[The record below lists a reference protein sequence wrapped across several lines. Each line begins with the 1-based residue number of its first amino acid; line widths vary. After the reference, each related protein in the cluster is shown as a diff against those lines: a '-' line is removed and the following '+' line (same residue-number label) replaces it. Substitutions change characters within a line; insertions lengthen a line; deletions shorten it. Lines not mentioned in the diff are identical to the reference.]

1 MRLHFGFDDMPCG
14 VRTVVTVGS
23 FDGVH
28 AGHRL
33 LISHLKAMASRLDAE
48 SVVVTFDPHPRIAMG
63 HAEGMRLLTTI
74 DERASLLAS
83 AGVDHLVVA
92 RFDERFRTQPYESFV
107 RNMLIE
113 KLGMV
118 GMIVGYNHRLGRG
131 SEGNHERLVPL
142 AVECGFAL
150 ECVAQHT
157 DEGDKI
163 SSTVVR
169 GVIASGDMSRAA
181 QLLGSRYSIIAE
193 ACAGV
198 VEVVDEYKMLPPD
211 GEYAAVVLASDVES
225 EECIYIK
232 NRRITL
238 RGAYDGE
245 VTILFK

>member
-14 VRTVVTVGS
+14 VRSVVTVGS

-33 LISHLKAMASRLDAE
+33 LISHLEAMASRLDAE

-63 HAEGMRLLTTI
+63 RAEGMQLLTTI

-83 AGVDHLVVA
+83 MGVDHLVVA
-92 RFDERFRTQPYESFV
+92 RFDDAFRAQSYESFV
-107 RNMLIE
+107 RDMLVV

-131 SEGNHERLVPL
+131 SEGNHERLVPI
-142 AVECGFAL
+142 ARECGFDL

-157 DEGDKI
+157 DDGDKI
-163 SSTVVR
+163 SSTVIR
-169 GVIASGDMSRAA
+169 GVIAEGDMSRAS
-181 QLLGSRYSIIAE
+181 QLLGACYSVIAE
-193 ACAGV
+193 ACDGV
-198 VEVVDEYKMLPPD
+198 VTVVDEYKMLPPD
-211 GEYAAVVLASDVES
+211 GEYVAVVHTSRTAT
-225 EECIYIK
+225 EEHVVIK

-238 RGAYDGE
+238 GSAYSGG

>member
-1 MRLHFGFDDMPCG
+1 MRLHFGFDDMPRG

-33 LISHLKAMASRLDAE
+33 LISHLKAMASSLDAE

-63 HAEGMRLLTTI
+63 RAEGMQLLTTI
-74 DERASLLAS
+74 EERASLLAS

-92 RFDERFRTQPYESFV
+92 RFDDAFRTQPYEDFV
-107 RNMLIE
+107 RNMLVA

-142 AVECGFAL
+142 AAECDFAL

-157 DEGDKI
+157 DDGDKI

-169 GVIASGDMSRAA
+169 GIIALGDMSRAT
-181 QLLGSRYSIIAE
+181 QLLGARYSVIAQARE
-193 ACAGV
+193 GV
-198 VEVVDEYKMLPPD
+198 VTVDEYKMLPPD
-211 GEYAAVVLASDVES
+211 GEYVAIVCASGVER
-225 EECIYIK
+225 EQHVIIK
-232 NRRITL
+232 NRRITIE
-238 RGAYDGE
+238 GAYSGD
-245 VTILFK
+245 VTILFQ

>member
-1 MRLHFGFDDMPCG
+1 MRLHFGFDDMPRG

-63 HAEGMRLLTTI
+63 RAEGMQLLTTI
-74 DERASLLAS
+74 EERASLLAS

-92 RFDERFRTQPYESFV
+92 RFDDAFRTQPYEDFV
-107 RNMLIE
+107 RDMLVA

-142 AVECGFAL
+142 AAECGFAL

-157 DEGDKI
+157 DDGDKI
-163 SSTVVR
+163 SSTVLR
-169 GVIASGDMSRAA
+169 GIIALGDMSRAS
-181 QLLGSRYSIIAE
+181 QLLGARYSAIAQARE
-193 ACAGV
+193 GIV
-198 VEVVDEYKMLPPD
+198 TVDEYKMLPPD
-211 GEYAAVVLASDVES
+211 GEYVAIVCASGVER
-225 EECIYIK
+225 EQHVIIK

-238 RGAYDGE
+238 EGAYSGD
-245 VTILFK
+245 VTILFQ